1 MGIKIRIQSIS
12 KRMER
17 VHLFA
22 MYLVVSTTIGVA
34 LYHSYRVHVNK
45 EQQRRTDYF
54 IEHHKWLS
62 KPNDPRIPELHQEP
76 SVEKSEKEEK

>member
-1 MGIKIRIQSIS
+1 
-12 KRMER
+12 MER

-22 MYLVVSTTIGVA
+22 MYFVLSTTIGVA
-34 LYHSYRVHVNK
+34 LYHSYRVHIKKDFVSVLDEGEKK

-54 IEHHKWLS
+54 IEHLKWLS
-62 KPNDPRIPELHQEP
+62 KPSDPRIPELHQEP